1 MTAAAMS
8 VLHRFWPYARGDRR
22 RLALGGLCAL
32 AVSAGELGTVSMFGV
47 ITDRVLARRQ
57 LAGFWEPAGWW
68 LAIVVV
74 AAVAM
79 FSGEYMTSL
88 ASERFA
94 LRLRDDVL
102 AHAQRLSPD
111 FFGQRQLGDLMVR
124 LTEDIAVIEGIAS
137 SGLLGLATS
146 VVSAVLFTAAA
157 FVISWQLALVTAVIA
172 PVFWLASRGFSGPVR
187 RAAERERVLT
197 GKLTSAIEESLSNQ
211 MLIQAHN
218 RQAGELRRLH
228 AEGDSWLRARM
239 AQVRLSA
246 IYAPAVYFI
255 ETLCALAVFGFGAW
269 QLAHGAITLGGLLG
283 FAALLAYLYSPVQGL
298 AGYSLSVSSAAES
311 VLRVTEILDA
321 SPAVTDGTAI
331 RASARSKGLIAFDHV
346 CFAYPE
352 SGTPVLRDLS
362 FQAGPGH
369 VVAVTGPSGSGKS
382 TVAKLLLRF
391 HDPDD
396 GRVLLDG
403 IDVRDLSLHALRHN
417 VTLLQQENPLLS
429 GTIADNIGYGMP
441 DAAFAGIVAAAE
453 AAGAHQFIRELPD
466 GYQTHVGQRGSLLS
480 GGQRQ
485 RIAIARAVLRDA
497 PVWMLDEPTSG
508 LSPVDTQAMMQ
519 LLRPVMAG
527 RTTIIITHDTAVMAL
542 ADRVV
547 TLPGPRVP
555 AVLASGSAHG
565 QAHWRRWSWQGNS

>member
-8 VLHRFWPYARGDRR
+8 VLRRFWPYTKGDRY
-22 RLALGGLCAL
+22 RLVLGGLCAL
-32 AVSAGELGTVSMFGV
+32 AVAGGELGTVSMFGV
-47 ITDRVLARRQ
+47 ITDRVLVRRH
-57 LAGFWEPAGWW
+57 LAGFWGPAGWW

-79 FSGEYMTSL
+79 FSGEYQTSL

-111 FFGQRQLGDLMVR
+111 FFGRRQLGDLMVR

-157 FVISWQLALVTAVIA
+157 FIVSWQLALVTAVIA
-172 PVFWLASRGFSGPVR
+172 PVFWLASRGFSGPIQ

-218 RQAGELRRLH
+218 RQTGELRRLH

-239 AQVRLSA
+239 AQIRLSA
-246 IYAPAVYFI
+246 IYAPAVYVI

-269 QLAHGAITLGGLLG
+269 QLTRGAITLGGLLG
-283 FAALLAYLYSPVQGL
+283 FAALLAYLYSPVQAL

-311 VLRVTEILDA
+311 VSRVTEILDA
-321 SPAVTDGTAI
+321 RPAVTDGTAI
-331 RASARSKGLIAFDHV
+331 RTPITGKGLIVFDRV
-346 CFAYPE
+346 WFAYPE
-352 SGTPVLRDLS
+352 FGAPVLRNLS
-362 FQAGPGH
+362 FQAGPGQL
-369 VVAVTGPSGSGKS
+369 VAVTGPSGAGKS

-391 HDPDD
+391 HDPDN
-396 GRVLLDG
+396 GHVLLDG
-403 IDVRDLSLHALRHN
+403 IDVRDLSLRALRHN
-417 VTLLQQENPLLS
+417 ITLLQQENPLFS
-429 GTIADNIGYGMP
+429 ATIADNIGYGRR
-441 DAAFAGIVAAAE
+441 DATFAEIVAAAK

-466 GYQTHVGQRGSLLS
+466 GYQTLVGQRGSLLS

-485 RIAIARAVLRDA
+485 RVAIARAVLRDA
-497 PVWMLDEPTSG
+497 PIWVLDEPTSG
-508 LSPVDTQAMMQ
+508 LSPTDAQAMIH

-527 RTTIIITHDTAVMAL
+527 RTTIIITHDTAVMTL

-547 TLPGPRVP
+547 TLPGPQVP
-555 AVLASGSAHG
+555 ARLASGNLWDG
-565 QAHWRRWSWQGNS
+565 QAVPNAC